1 MKEKKYFIGN
11 HIHPQW
17 IYVADLEDKGNNKK
31 ILCYN
36 PNTGVFKEGWIWD
49 FTTKIINNKPNRN
62 PLCIICKTHLDEERD
77 AFDINANYALVCK
90 TRQIISKDTLTSLR
104 NIREGLIYEDGEKVL
119 EYFNTLLQEKKYRKN
134 KKLSVLIQSTYKIL
148 LYRGFFNK

>member
-11 HIHPQW
+11 YINPQW
-17 IYVADLEDKGNNKK
+17 IYVADLEDKINNKK

-36 PNTGVFKEGWIWD
+36 PNTGAFKEGWIWD
-49 FTTKIINNKPNRN
+49 FTSKIITNKPNRK

-77 AFDINANYALVCK
+77 AFDINANYALTCK
-90 TRQIISKDTLTSLR
+90 IKNIITKEILTSLR
-104 NIREGLIYEDGEKVL
+104 NIREGLVYDEGKKVL
-119 EYFNTLLQEKKYRKN
+119 AYFNILLQNKKNRGN

-148 LYRGFFNK
+148 LYQGYFNK